1 MPATGI
7 INPHNRFWMAIA
19 NAKVSRS
26 HPIAPVIG
34 VRNRP
39 NVDRAPN
46 PTMQI
51 KQPATITIAGVLHLE
66 VTEARS
72 IPFMGSSKVKNVKG
86 ELLLDRNRPFVAP
99 RLLLRNRTTWSD
111 RRHHR
116 SVKTGTVNPEFR
128 PDP

>member
-1 MPATGI
+1 
-7 INPHNRFWMAIA
+7 MAIA

-51 KQPATITIAGVLHLE
+51 KQPATITIAGVFHLE
-66 VTEARS
+66 VTEPRS
-72 IPFMGSSKVKNVKG
+72 ISFMGSSKVKVKG
-86 ELLLDRNRPFVAP
+86 ELLLIVID
-99 RLLLRNRTTWSD
+99 LLLLLDYSWKIEQRGQTAD
-111 RRHHR
+111 I
-116 SVKTGTVNPEFR
+116 TVPSEPEL
-128 PDP
+128 